1 MIAEIK
7 GAFKAN
13 LPHVKWMDE
22 ETREKALNKVKLDM
36 TEFKRL
42 QV

>member
-1 MIAEIK
+1 MITEIK

-22 ETREKALNKVKLDM
+22 ETREKALNKVKLDVSELKM
-36 TEFKRL
+36 LR
-42 QV
+42 V